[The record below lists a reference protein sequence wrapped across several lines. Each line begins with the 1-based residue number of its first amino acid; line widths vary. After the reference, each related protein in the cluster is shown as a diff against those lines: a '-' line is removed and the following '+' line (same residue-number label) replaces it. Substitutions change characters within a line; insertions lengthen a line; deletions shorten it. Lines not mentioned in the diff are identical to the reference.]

1 MTNNTTAAI
10 AATTGGGTNLY
21 VYAAIVLLIIGVLV
35 VLTIG
40 IIAYVRKRKA
50 YVLSIEKDYRN
61 PQSGR
66 RTFYALYNSKV
77 KYYELYNNILSWKP
91 ERGLANVD
99 LKAFVDNFGRVR
111 CIRSPTGK
119 PGDDMIVPIGLAL
132 NGQAAALDVAQKLS
146 DGVTGIL
153 TKAGLAYKKMQN
165 VKDISSLSDEELTQ
179 LFSPAT
185 IDLFKKSFT
194 ADWVMKTV
202 GVLSVEDA
210 SVITI
215 PQKNA
220 IASLN
225 TRANEFILEHASWL
239 ESHYQVFIGIVSIII
254 VAVSMVLIFYGAGNY
269 FATLGQQVP
278 GIVGKAVQAAYNSSL
293 NIYGLNL
300 THLVP
305 K

>member
-1 MTNNTTAAI
+1 MS
-10 AATTGGGTNLY
+10 NLY
-21 VYAAIVLLIIGVLV
+21 VYAAIVLLIIGVLIV
-35 VLTIG
+35 MTIG
-40 IIAYVRKRKA
+40 IIVFIRKRKA

-77 KYYELYNNILSWKP
+77 KYYELYNHILAWKP

-132 NGQAAALDVAQKLS
+132 NGQAAAADAAQKLS
-146 DGVTGIL
+146 DGATEIL
-153 TKAGLAYKKMQN
+153 TKAGLAYKKLQS
-165 VKDISSLSDEELTQ
+165 VKDIAKLTKEELDT

-185 IDLFKKSFT
+185 VDLFKKSFT
-194 ADWVMKTV
+194 AEWVMKTM
-202 GVLSVEDA
+202 GVPRVEDA

-225 TRANEFILEHASWL
+225 TRANEFIIEHASWF
-239 ESHYQVFIGIVSIII
+239 ESHYQVFIGILSVVI
-254 VAVSMVLIFYGAGNY
+254 VAVSMVLIFYGASNY
-269 FATLGQQVP
+269 FSTLGQSVP
-278 GIVGKAVQAAYNSSL
+278 GIVSSAVQSSYNSSL
-293 NIYGLNL
+293 HIYGLNL
-300 THLVP
+300 SSYVP